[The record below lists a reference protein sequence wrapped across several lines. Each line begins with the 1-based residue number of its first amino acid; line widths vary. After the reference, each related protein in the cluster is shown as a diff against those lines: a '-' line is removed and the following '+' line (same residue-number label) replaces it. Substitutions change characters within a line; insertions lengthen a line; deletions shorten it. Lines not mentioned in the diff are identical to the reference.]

1 MAPTKLSELDKQN
14 IITLYRQPEETT
26 ANIAIRYGV
35 STTTISRILRQSL
48 PEEEYEALI
57 QLKRSGVTKLQIDE
71 ELSSETVPPFDN
83 IDSTDIS
90 VDEEQSIPDEEPT
103 VFDTESIPKLQRR
116 QRKRP
121 TVVAN
126 AVAQRKEPKDQLPLL
141 ELDLPDAVEQ
151 PELTLPQPFDRQV
164 SDFQEILQEE
174 ILNPVDD
181 YADDLEDEDD
191 ELGEELDDDDDFDDD
206 DLEDDDSLDEAFA
219 PEAGPLRNLPTLVQ
233 GETMLQVLPL
243 AEATI
248 PKIFYLVIDR
258 SAELIT
264 RPLKDFADLGRIPEA
279 ETLERT
285 LPIFDNHRVAKR
297 FLRRSQRVIKI
308 PDGRVLT
315 KVGPYLQAKG
325 ITRLLIDGQVY
336 SLKE

>member
-1 MAPTKLSELDKQN
+1 MAPTKLSESDKQN

-26 ANIAIRYGV
+26 ANIASRYGV

-71 ELSSETVPPFDN
+71 DLLSETAPLLEN
-83 IDSTDIS
+83 INSAAIS
-90 VDEEQSIPDEEPT
+90 LDEEQARPDEETT
-103 VFDTESIPKLQRR
+103 VFDAEPTTKLQRR

-121 TVVAN
+121 T
-126 AVAQRKEPKDQLPLL
+126 AVADASIKHRELEDQLPLL
-141 ELDLPDAVEQ
+141 DLPDTVKQ
-151 PELTLPQPFDRQV
+151 PKPKLPQPFDRQV
-164 SDFQEILQEE
+164 SDLQEILQEE
-174 ILNPVDD
+174 ILSPVDD
-181 YADDLEDEDD
+181 YTDDLEDEDD
-191 ELGEELDDDDDFDDD
+191 ELSEELDDDDFDDN

-219 PEAGPLRNLPTLVQ
+219 PQVGALRKMPALVQ

-248 PKIFYLVIDR
+248 PKIFYLVVDR

-308 PDGRVLT
+308 PDGRVLP
-315 KVGPYLQAKG
+315 KVSPYLQAKG

-336 SLKE
+336 SLEE